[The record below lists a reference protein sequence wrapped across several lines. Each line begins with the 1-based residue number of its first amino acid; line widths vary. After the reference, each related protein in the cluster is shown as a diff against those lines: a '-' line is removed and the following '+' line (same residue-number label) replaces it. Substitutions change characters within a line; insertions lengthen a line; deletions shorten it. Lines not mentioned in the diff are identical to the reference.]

1 MGHHP
6 PPIVLIVE
14 DEPAV
19 ADSFEMMLQGE
30 YEVRK
35 AASGEEALEN
45 LTDEIDVVLLD
56 RMMPGMSGGEVLGE
70 LRDREI
76 DCRVAMVTA
85 VDPDFDIIEMG
96 FDDYLSKPP
105 TKDELRQTVADLLSR
120 SSYDETVR
128 EYHALLSKRSSLQVE
143 KSAEELESSD
153 EYAALESRIDAL
165 DEELAESNDRL
176 LDDAEFVGA
185 LRDLTGG
192 QSSEVDR

>member
-1 MGHHP
+1 MGHQP

-35 AASGEEALEN
+35 AASGEEALET

-153 EYAALESRIDAL
+153 EYTALESRIDAL

-185 LRDLTGG
+185 LRDLAGG